1 MQSSARFLKKFLDS
15 PATVGSIIPS
25 SRMLVSAMLSPV
37 DWARAETIVELGAG
51 TGVITRAIEGR
62 RRSDSAF
69 LAFESDPQMRA
80 ELGRRYPDALLEDD
94 AFHMHTALERH
105 GLEGADCVISG
116 LPFANFPRN
125 QQAGLITAIHDALR
139 PGGLFVAFQYTR
151 QLQPYLDST
160 YGDIARRLVLFN
172 VPPALVYICRK
183 GD

>member
-1 MQSSARFLKKFLDS
+1 MQNSTRFLKKFLDS

-25 SRMLVSAMLSPV
+25 SRMLVSAMLAPV
-37 DWARAETIVELGAG
+37 DWVRAETIVELGAG

-62 RRSDSAF
+62 RRTDSTF
-69 LAFESDPQMRA
+69 LAFESDSQMRRD
-80 ELGRRYPDALLEDD
+80 LNRQYPDILTEAD
-94 AFHMHTALERH
+94 AFHLHEALERR
-105 GLEGADCVISG
+105 GLPDADCVISG

-151 QLQPYLDST
+151 QLQPYLDSV

-172 VPPALVYICRK
+172 IPPALVYICRK
-183 GD
+183 EA